1 MIGELIAVISWL
13 LIPISSYVIA
23 RKLKNDAID
32 DVLGYFESEEGEK
45 YIYRLGAIAASGFGQ
60 GIGLSKGKGKFSW
73 EGLLAEIAGKYAQQW
88 LGKAVGGQQ
97 TEGTQ
102 QKRKEGKSV
111 PKMG

>member
-32 DVLGYFESEEGEK
+32 DVLGYFESEDGLK
-45 YIYRLGAIAASGFGQ
+45 YIYKLGVVAGSGLMKGT
-60 GIGLSKGKGKFSW
+60 GINIKGKKFKI
-73 EGLLAEIAGKYAQQW
+73 EDVIGQIIAGYAEGFI
-88 LGKAVGGQQ
+88 GKLAGGQQ

-102 QKRKEGKSV
+102 QKAKESQSV
-111 PKMG
+111 PKM